1 MKDKINILSRRAAF
15 DKKRVQKLRAK
26 HDMSKLRMISAGIPG
41 TGKTMTARCM
51 AGKVNFFMS
60 PLLKFFLAKVSD
72 LAQEFN
78 QLIRKTNNACSNHGH
93 TRDAQG

>member
-1 MKDKINILSRRAAF
+1 
-15 DKKRVQKLRAK
+15 
-26 HDMSKLRMISAGIPG
+26 MSKMHMIFAGNPG
-41 TGKTMTARCM
+41 PGKTMAARCM
-51 AGKVNFFMS
+51 AGKVKFFMS
-60 PLLKFFLAKVSD
+60 SLLKLFCAKVSD